1 MAKIQKSVSLL
12 FSVNVFL
19 TISRN
24 QVQRIA
30 NNVISNALDVQQL
43 QTNASIVESQGI
55 ISIHQQMNVFVLK
68 KDGSQ
73 FLTRNNV
80 FVYI

>member
-19 TISRN
+19 TILRN
-24 QVQRIA
+24 RVQRIA
-30 NNVISNALDVQQL
+30 NNAISNALDVQQL
-43 QTNASIVESQGI
+43 QTSASIVESQDI
-55 ISIHQQMNVFVLK
+55 ISIHQRMNVFVLK

-73 FLTRNNV
+73 FLTRNNA